1 MTGAAVDLGRD
12 DPPASPLGRNART
25 CCDPRAT
32 GRSSWATPS
41 SAIRDSPLAGAAA
54 EAAAVAGLLTEVGI
68 RGAIASRRSGAS
80 HGGAVGRTT
89 RPGAFCIS
97 PLTAFEFDAGGNE
110 PVSGL
115 VLDNGIFFTAAEA
128 DQLRHVPELVF
139 INCCHL
145 GQTRGDGAPQ
155 VPFHKLAANL
165 ATQFIKM
172 GARAVIGLGGG
183 RRPAKTFASA
193 FYRLMLDGELYGDAI
208 RQARRDTYFAHGE
221 TNTWGAYQCYGDPS
235 FSLKARRGQSSED
248 VFVSE
253 SELSIWLQGQVVKAR
268 QQDAAAASALLG
280 GLTKRARRHPPP
292 GGNRPTC
299 AHWRR
304 RRLRRSATFG
314 ERSTTT
320 SWC

>member
-1 MTGAAVDLGRD
+1 MQL
-12 DPPASPLGRNART
+12 L
-25 CCDPRAT
+25 
-32 GRSSWATPS
+32 
-41 SAIRDSPLAGAAA
+41 LE
-54 EAAAVAGLLTEVGI
+54 EAAHPMAVLSAVHDKAWRILHL
-68 RGAIASRRSGAS
+68 AA
-80 HGGAVGRTT
+80 HGV
-89 RPGAFCIS
+89 
-97 PLTAFEFDAGGNE
+97 FEFDAGGNE

-172 GARAVIGLGGG
+172 GARAVIAAGWAVDDAA
-183 RRPAKTFASA
+183 AKTFASA

-253 SELSIWLQGQVVKAR
+253 SELSIWLQGQVVKRDNRTRRPLRRYSGPHEA
-268 QQDAAAASALLG
+268 
-280 GLTKRARRHPPP
+280 KRRHPPP

-320 SWC
+320 SGC